1 MNKKINLGWILSILS
16 IMCGGFLLFNIAFV
30 GLALIVNGIGMQ
42 GGNQE
47 FDFLSTFIIFLSY
60 SAVFGILMFGLK
72 KLLSK
77 VEFKTILNAT
87 FLTLVLMASLVL
99 IGIMFH
105 DNSLLI
111 VIVGLLFMIPI
122 LIWMISKKLHYWYLF
137 SWSFVMVLGAL
148 IYFFD
153 IQI

>member
-1 MNKKINLGWILSILS
+1 MNKRNSFGWLLSILS
-16 IMCGGFLLFNIAFV
+16 IMFGGFLLFNIAFV
-30 GLALIVNGIGMQ
+30 GLALVINGLRMQ
-42 GGNQE
+42 GGDQN
-47 FDFLSTFIIFLSY
+47 FDFTSTLLIFLGY
-60 SAVFGILMFGLK
+60 SAAFGILMFGLK

-111 VIVGLLFMIPI
+111 VIVSLIFMIPI
-122 LIWMISKKLHYWYLF
+122 LIFMISKKLHYWYIF
-137 SWSFVMVLGAL
+137 SWSFVLVLGAL